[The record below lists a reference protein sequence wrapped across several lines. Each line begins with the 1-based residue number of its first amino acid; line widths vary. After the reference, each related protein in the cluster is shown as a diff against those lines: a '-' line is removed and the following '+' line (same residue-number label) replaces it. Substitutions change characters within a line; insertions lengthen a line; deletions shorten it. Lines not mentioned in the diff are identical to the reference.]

1 MRWRTSRSHTPRT
14 RLTLM
19 DRVHSRRYPP
29 QDPVRPARNLYG
41 VKLVEYEVP
50 VEQGVQTYQI
60 LFVWGHDPSTHVR
73 RARFLIHVG
82 DLI

>member
-1 MRWRTSRSHTPRT
+1 MLVDLFSRVTVYRKSP
-14 RLTLM
+14 L
-19 DRVHSRRYPP
+19 
-29 QDPVRPARNLYG
+29 
-41 VKLVEYEVP
+41 P

-73 RARFLIHVG
+73 RARFLIHIG